1 MNLLVLNLLS
11 KLMVVPL
18 MLVLDL
24 EQLLDQLNQQEILLP
39 LLMKPLALLLVYM
52 LIGMLLL
59 LHP

>member
-24 EQLLDQLNQQEILLP
+24 EQLLDQLNQQDILLP
-39 LLMKPLALLLVYM
+39 LLLVYM

-59 LHP
+59 MHP

>member
-1 MNLLVLNLLS
+1 VNLLVLNLLS

>member
-24 EQLLDQLNQQEILLP
+24 EQLLDQLNQQDILLP